1 MSKKLQHNRIL
12 NLNFSS
18 IMEVIMIFL
27 SSISPC
33 FIFSGCS
40 QMNHYFDFQDDN
52 IVEEA
57 IEEVI
62 QEKTGIN
69 VDLTPG
75 SDEYTSFK
83 RKDSIYWIKV

>member
-1 MSKKLQHNRIL
+1 MLA
-12 NLNFSS
+12 
-18 IMEVIMIFL
+18 
-27 SSISPC
+27 
-33 FIFSGCS
+33 GCS
-40 QMNHYFDFQDDN
+40 QMNNYLGIQDDN

-62 QEKTGIN
+62 EEKTGIKL
-69 VDLTPG
+69 DLTPG